1 MRMYVLHGRSMK
13 IRRELR
19 DKVGLAETLNQLGL
33 VYARNGFSQVL
44 VHLPARIC
52 ACA

>member
-1 MRMYVLHGRSMK
+1 MK

-44 VHLPARIC
+44 VHLPTCARLRVC
-52 ACA
+52 VGAKPFR